1 MIFNRIF
8 ISLISIFLLSCS
20 TNEEKIEKLK
30 DTSIIIG
37 LDEKNYALSLYD
49 ISESLIFEEIPKTV
63 PYDTLQTKKYAD
75 LILKDSIVV
84 LHSFKPQY
92 IPIEK
97 ITWKENPENNQTW
110 QAYYEN
116 LFFVSILNHTYHSYG
131 DKKYHEKAK
140 AYALSYVKAHN
151 SLEEKTSDQTWEE
164 GAIGHRTLHLLQT
177 VYNELQQEDPDT
189 DFIQQVFNHLSL
201 NVTFMLDPKHYEQN
215 NHSLQMDRS
224 LLAFAKIT
232 KSNSSLHAA
241 IYEPT
246 LTRALKNMDYII
258 DDSGLAKEHA
268 TTYHIYNHNLDRKII
283 ELIEKEDINPA
294 LQLKLL
300 KKNDILLQLVKP
312 DLTFPLWGD
321 SGMEFLNAHLAE
333 SFGNDQRVLDVM
345 SGKKLPSIVSFENNI
360 ATLRTQAEDSSYVA
374 LFASYYSRTH
384 KHNDDLQFIFQ
395 TLGIDILTDQG
406 YYGYEDKHRPF
417 LMSVFAHNSI
427 AINDSDYVLGK
438 EGQYSKLTGYWRS
451 DDVEIVSAEHNMYDS
466 ITVNRKL
473 YFIKPN
479 IIVLQDWAESKDQ
492 NLIKNISQQFNFGEK
507 ANPNVSISENTAT
520 VLFPK
525 NIKAIVRSFSDN
537 DKITTKEVSRSR
549 IQYSIIPIPQV
560 KVRKEGNRLTTVVE
574 VQSDLYKTPVS
585 NVQIHDGKI
594 QYSKGGKKYNLAL

>member
-1 MIFNRIF
+1 MCFF
-8 ISLISIFLLSCS
+8 LGLLLLSCKPK
-20 TNEEKIEKLK
+20 TEKLK
-30 DTSIIIG
+30 DTSINISLG
-37 LDEKNYALSLYD
+37 EKEYVLSLYE
-49 ISESLIFEEIPKTV
+49 IAGSINFEEIPRTV
-63 PYDTLQTKKYAD
+63 PYDSVQTKKYAD

-97 ITWKENPENNQTW
+97 ITWTENPENNQTW

-116 LFFVSILNHTYHSYG
+116 LFFVSILNHTFHSYG
-131 DKKYHEKAK
+131 NNQYHEKAK
-140 AYALSYVKAHN
+140 KYVLSYVKAHN
-151 SLEEKTSDQTWEE
+151 SLKEKTSDQTWEE

-177 VYNELQQEDPDT
+177 VYNELQQENPDT
-189 DFIQQVFNHLSL
+189 EFIQQIFDHLSL
-201 NVTFMLDPKHYEQN
+201 NATFMLDPEHYEQN
-215 NHSLQMDRS
+215 NHSLIMDRS
-224 LLAFAKIT
+224 LLALAKIT

-246 LTRALKNMDYII
+246 VSRALKNIDFII

-294 LQLKLL
+294 FQLKLL

-321 SGMEFLNAHLAE
+321 SGIEYLNAHLAE

-345 SGKKLPSIVSFENNI
+345 AGKRLPSMVNFENNI
-360 ATLRTQAEDSSYVA
+360 ATMRSQADDSSYVA
-374 LFASYYSRTH
+374 LFANYYSRTH

-395 TLGIDILTDQG
+395 TLGVDILTDQG
-406 YYGYEDKHRPF
+406 YYGYEDTHRPF

-427 AINDSDYVLGK
+427 AINDSDYILGK
-438 EGQYSKLTGYWRS
+438 EGQYSKLTGYNS
-451 DDVEIVSAEHNMYDS
+451 NDEVDIVSAEHTMYDS
-466 ITVNRKL
+466 IVVKRNL

-479 IIVLQDWAESKDQ
+479 VIVLQDWAEADDP
-492 NLIKNISQQFNFGEK
+492 NLVKSISQHFNFSEK
-507 ANPNVSISENTAT
+507 ANLNVSISENSAT

-525 NIKAIVRSFSDN
+525 NIKAVVKSFSDS
-537 DKITTKEVSRSR
+537 DRITAKEISRSR
-549 IQYSIIPIPQV
+549 IQYSLTPIPQV
-560 KVRKEGNRLTTVVE
+560 KVRKEGNKLTTLIE
-574 VQSDLYKTPVS
+574 VQSDLYKTPIL
-585 NVQIHDGKI
+585 NCIIRGNTIHFIKDGK
-594 QYSKGGKKYNLAL
+594 QSTFKLR